1 MSFNTLTYYWRE
13 AFASIFRNSWLSI
26 ASVGTVAVSLL
37 ILGFFSLLVV
47 NANNFTRDLESG
59 LEIRAFLKDGQSK
72 DSIKKIKSEIDKIS
86 GISMAEFI
94 PKEQALEEMKKS
106 FGNRKEVLEGLQN
119 DNPLPDGFRVRVSQA
134 DQIPVLAGKL
144 SAIAGVDQ
152 VVYGHGLV
160 ERLVTATKWVRLA
173 GVAILVFLCIAA
185 IFLISTTTRMSVFA
199 RRKEIGIM
207 ILLGATNWFV
217 RFPYILEG
225 MILGFVG
232 AVFAASAVY
241 VGYISLSAYLEQSLP
256 FVQPITDQETI
267 LTVLG
272 GIMGMGLLIGA
283 IGSSFSIRKF
293 LKI

>member
-1 MSFNTLTYYWRE
+1 MSFNTLAYYWRE
-13 AFASIFRNSWLSI
+13 AFSSIFRNSWLSI

-37 ILGFFSLLVV
+37 ILGFFSLLVI
-47 NANNFTRDLESG
+47 NANTFTQDLESG
-59 LEIRAFLKDGQSK
+59 LEIRVFLKDGQSR
-72 DSIKKIKSEIDKIS
+72 DSTKKIKAEIDRLS
-86 GISMAEFI
+86 GISLVEFV

-106 FGNRKEVLEGLQN
+106 FGNRREVLEGLQN
-119 DNPLPDGFRVRVSQA
+119 DNPLPDGFRVKAAQA

-144 SAIAGVDQ
+144 SAIGGVDQ
-152 VVYGHGLV
+152 VVYGYGLV

-173 GVAILVFLCIAA
+173 GAGILVFLCIAA

-232 AVFAASAVY
+232 AVLAASGVY
-241 VGYISLSAYLEQSLP
+241 AGYISLTGYLEQSLP
-256 FVQPITDQETI
+256 FVQPITDQNII

-272 GIMGMGLLIGA
+272 GILGMGLLIGA
-283 IGSSFSIRKF
+283 VGSSFSIRKF